1 MRTGHAPWERSGD
14 ETTGEVLAPTAKRQ
28 TKKLRASL
36 AIGPQQD
43 CGAPLANLAS
53 MQRSFR
59 LLVTLGV
66 PTLVAPVAAGCGGVS
81 SAVDE
86 TCVYG
91 DRSYAH
97 GDRFPADDGCNT
109 CSCDVDGRVSCTLLG
124 CETCDDVSSRY
135 SAAMEAARECE
146 PQQDGQCS
154 ELVTEGLACGCQTFV
169 NLANADAIGT
179 ASTAQQRYVDMAC
192 GQGIVCG
199 PCRAPTSAFCSS
211 QGRCEP
217 LFEDG
222 DAACK
227 VAGVVYKSG
236 ESGIADPVSCNDCQ
250 CEDGALACT
259 EIGCPIP
266 CPSGTVYG
274 TQCAQCGPTDA
285 CDIVEHACL
294 PACSSDECEQGACID
309 GICRTT
315 CG

>member
-1 MRTGHAPWERSGD
+1 
-14 ETTGEVLAPTAKRQ
+14 
-28 TKKLRASL
+28 
-36 AIGPQQD
+36 
-43 CGAPLANLAS
+43 
-53 MQRSFR
+53 
-59 LLVTLGV
+59 VTLGV
-66 PTLVAPVAAGCGGVS
+66 PMLGALAAAGCGGVS
-81 SAVDE
+81 DAVE
-86 TCVYG
+86 EACAYG
-91 DRSYAH
+91 DRSYAR
-97 GDRFPADDGCNT
+97 GERFPADDGCNT
-109 CSCDVDGRVSCTLLG
+109 CSCEADGRVSCTLLG

-169 NLANADAIGT
+169 NPANADAIGA
-179 ASTAQQRYVDMAC
+179 ASTAQQRYVDMGC

-227 VAGVVYKSG
+227 VNGVVYKSG

-250 CEDGALACT
+250 CEDGKLLCT
-259 EIGCPIP
+259 EIGCPIA
-266 CPSGTVYG
+266 CPSGTAYG

-285 CDIVEHACL
+285 CDIVEHGCL
-294 PACSSDECEQGACID
+294 PACSDVCEQGFCID